1 MTDTKESGTLTV
13 NVRNVTHTRRLEA
26 TFDGAMPA
34 AKAAAAL
41 ASRLN
46 LPANVPYSLRSNRT
60 AAFLDDAAPLQSQV
74 EPNESLTLTPRS
86 HLG

>member
-1 MTDTKESGTLTV
+1 MTETTESGTLTV

-34 AKAAAAL
+34 SKAAAAL

-60 AAFLDDAAPLQSQV
+60 AAFLDDAAPLASQI